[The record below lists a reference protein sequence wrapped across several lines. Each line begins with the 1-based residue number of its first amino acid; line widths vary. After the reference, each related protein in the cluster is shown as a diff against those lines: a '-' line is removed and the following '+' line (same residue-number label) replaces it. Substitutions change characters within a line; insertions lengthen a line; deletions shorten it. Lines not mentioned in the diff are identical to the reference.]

1 MARPD
6 QSLGVRMRDPVW
18 FFTHVLGVS
27 YLTPDQVRIAESFR
41 DNKRT
46 AVPSGHGVGKTFLSA
61 ALVLWFLVTNYR
73 SRVITTAPT
82 WFQVENLLWREIAG
96 LWSAAK
102 YPLGG
107 TCNKTS
113 LEFDEKWVAI
123 GISTTEATRFQGTHA
138 PRVAVLFDE
147 ATGVPPFIWDAAES
161 LAVGPGDRLFAVG
174 NPTDPSSRF
183 KAVCDSGNWHVIE
196 LSSEAHPNV
205 VEGRSLIPGAVTRE
219 WCEERLKDYGGR
231 ETPLYRS
238 RVLGK
243 WPEQGDDTLISLA
256 WVDAAVTRWVE
267 PTGYPRATGTDVARF
282 GCFDDQTEILT
293 DRGWLLFAQLDG
305 SERVLSLLDGDV
317 AGWAPITQ
325 VHRYP
330 FVGEMNL
337 YDGEKLNFCVTDNHK
352 LVAASAGHCK
362 ATHEGPV
369 GWALARWDQLPGEF
383 LVRRE
388 STWRGTRPG
397 PFVFTSACR
406 MPYGGER
413 LHVTTVSPEDWFRFL
428 GWFVSEGNVYVEK
441 RVNGRYRV
449 MLTQYPGQKRDR
461 MEALLSTIGFRW
473 RKAGEQQIEFTN
485 RAIGAH
491 LMAECGVG
499 AAAKRVP
506 AYVKEAP
513 PELIECFLET
523 FCLGDGSYRRGR
535 RQSYFTSSR
544 QLANDIQ
551 EMLVKIGRAG
561 KLVVVA
567 EAGSVSTINGRT
579 IIRTADVYTVTEVA
593 RPRPGYVVKAKAARV
608 KYSGEVFCVST
619 PKKTI
624 MVRRNGCAMWSGN
637 SDETVAILIYE
648 GGTVGCPIV
657 RQGQDTMGTAG
668 MIRSF
673 GCVAN
678 AVDDT
683 GLGGGVTDRLAELG
697 HPITPENFGESARD
711 DSRFFNRRSE
721 LWWNIREALQAGTM
735 ALPEDR
741 RLMADLTNVKYSL
754 DSSGRIK
761 LEPKPDIK
769 KRLGRS
775 PDRGDA
781 LAIAWSAYSEG
792 RALDTLTLP
801 SGLRSGIGATF

>member
-6 QSLGVRMRDPVW
+6 KGLGVLMQDPVW

-61 ALVLWFLVTNYR
+61 TLVLWFLVTNYK

-147 ATGVPPFIWDAAES
+147 ATGVPPYIWDAAES
-161 LAVGPGDRLFAVG
+161 LAVGPDDRLFAVG

-205 VEGRSLIPGAVTRE
+205 VEGKSLIPGAVTRE

-256 WVDAAVTRWVE
+256 WVDAAVARWIE

-282 GCFDDQTEILT
+282 G
-293 DRGWLLFAQLDG
+293 
-305 SERVLSLLDGDV
+305 
-317 AGWAPITQ
+317 
-325 VHRYP
+325 
-330 FVGEMNL
+330 
-337 YDGEKLNFCVTDNHK
+337 
-352 LVAASAGHCK
+352 
-362 ATHEGPV
+362 
-369 GWALARWDQLPGEF
+369 
-383 LVRRE
+383 
-388 STWRGTRPG
+388 
-397 PFVFTSACR
+397 
-406 MPYGGER
+406 
-413 LHVTTVSPEDWFRFL
+413 
-428 GWFVSEGNVYVEK
+428 
-441 RVNGRYRV
+441 
-449 MLTQYPGQKRDR
+449 
-461 MEALLSTIGFRW
+461 
-473 RKAGEQQIEFTN
+473 
-485 RAIGAH
+485 
-491 LMAECGVG
+491 
-499 AAAKRVP
+499 
-506 AYVKEAP
+506 
-513 PELIECFLET
+513 
-523 FCLGDGSYRRGR
+523 
-535 RQSYFTSSR
+535 
-544 QLANDIQ
+544 
-551 EMLVKIGRAG
+551 
-561 KLVVVA
+561 
-567 EAGSVSTINGRT
+567 
-579 IIRTADVYTVTEVA
+579 
-593 RPRPGYVVKAKAARV
+593 
-608 KYSGEVFCVST
+608 
-619 PKKTI
+619 
-624 MVRRNGCAMWSGN
+624 

-657 RQGQDTMGTAG
+657 RQGQDTMATAG

-673 GCVAN
+673 GCTNN

-711 DSRFFNRRSE
+711 AARFVNRRSE
-721 LWWNIREALQAGTM
+721 LWWNLREALQAGTM